1 MQIQKHVSL
10 YTILHPTWKMSKQA
24 KLEMN
29 SDVLNVVDSWLGGN
43 NDEKVESKQPV
54 FEKRPQRLGLGA
66 KYVPH
71 KKV

>member
-1 MQIQKHVSL
+1 
-10 YTILHPTWKMSKQA
+10 MSKQA

-43 NDEKVESKQPV
+43 DDEKVESKQPV

-71 KKV
+71 KKVCFIYFWRSWSFLGGNLQ